1 VTTTNGISGT
11 SGTGATST
19 SKSTSQT
26 SDSSQLGQ
34 DAFLKL
40 LVTQL
45 KNQDP
50 TKPMDN
56 QAFVAQ
62 LAQFS
67 SLQELQGVSDRLDS
81 LLISQKSSADVTAAS
96 MIGKTVTYK
105 SGSLTLDGSSGTTV
119 DLTLSDAASS
129 VSAVISDGSGK
140 VVRTIKGGAASAGQ
154 LSLAWDG
161 RDQSGNLLSAGAYS
175 VSVTAKKSDGSTV
188 SVVERGRGVVQGVDY
203 SGSSTKVIVGADEVS
218 LSDVLGV
225 DQQ

>member
-1 VTTTNGISGT
+1 VATTNSISGT
-11 SGTGATST
+11 SGTGTASS

-45 KNQDP
+45 QNQDP

-81 LLISQKSSADVTAAS
+81 LLVSQKSSTDVTAAS

-105 SGSLTLDGSSGTTV
+105 GGSVTLDGTSGANV

-129 VSAVISDGSGK
+129 VNAVISNSSGK
-140 VVRTIKGGAASAGQ
+140 TVRTIIGGAASAGQ

-161 RDQSGNLLSAGAYS
+161 RDQNGNLLSAGTYS
-175 VSVTAKKSDGSTV
+175 VSVSAKKSDGSAV

-218 LSDVLGV
+218 LSDVIEV
-225 DQQ
+225 DQ

>member
-105 SGSLTLDGSSGTTV
+105 SGSSGTTV

-218 LSDVLGV
+218 LSDVIEV
-225 DQQ
+225 DQK